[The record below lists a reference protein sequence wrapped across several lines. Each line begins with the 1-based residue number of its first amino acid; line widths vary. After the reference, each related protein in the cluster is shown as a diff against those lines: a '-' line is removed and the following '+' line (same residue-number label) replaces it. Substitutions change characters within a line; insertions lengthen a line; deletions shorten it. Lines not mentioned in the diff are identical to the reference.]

1 MMAKPIIAILAVALL
16 LSSLG
21 TVGSFYFVSSQ
32 GQTTTEPPE
41 LTLSETEASPG
52 SVIEVEGIN
61 FGANSQV
68 SIYFMS
74 AEEAD
79 LTDGSAFVLQGIDAN
94 QSTTTEPEGTNT
106 FFDADG
112 DALHT
117 LGDLLELSTDQGGN
131 DTTGTTTSIS
141 EHNLLV
147 VLEEGVPVNGTMSL
161 ECEDVNIAQGRIN
174 GTVGTFGASPG
185 TYNECSISISDADIT
200 DTGEIEELV
209 VVSDSEEDYEN
220 SLVISET
227 ANEEGTFESS
237 VTVPNVEEGEY
248 AILAVADDR
257 RTAVSALSVTVAE
270 TVTEPA
276 ANATEGIMNETIIP
290 APEEEEEELAEEEST
305 ELLTVGIISNGT
317 EGVVPATFEFQANLT
332 GGTGPYTISWDFG
345 DGSEESDEQTV
356 LHTFEEAGTYNVVV
370 TGTDENGQEASDNL
384 EITINEPPPPPPP
397 TTITKPLTVGIISN
411 GTESVVPATFEFQA
425 NLTGGTE
432 PYTYIWNFGDGSEE
446 SDEQTVLHTFEE
458 AGTYNV
464 TLAATDTDN
473 QNAFDS
479 IEITVNEPP
488 PPTTITEPL
497 TVGIISNGTES
508 VVPATFEF
516 QANLTGGTGPYTISW
531 DFGDGSEESDEQTVL
546 HTFEE
551 AGTYNVVV
559 TGTDENGQEASD
571 NLEITINEPPPP
583 PPPTTIT
590 EPLTVGIISNGTES
604 VVPATFEFQANLTGG
619 TEPYTYIW
627 NFGDGSEESDEQTV
641 LHTFEEAGTYN
652 VTLAATDTDNQN
664 AFDSIEI
671 SVEELAEEGGG
682 EAATTTVQNQTQN
695 NQTDIG
701 EEEPIVQLDE
711 TSAEPGSPL
720 AISGE
725 GFQSDTPIQIFI
737 NNVQITNVITN
748 VEGSFNTVVIVPT
761 TVAAGSAQVVIRTE
775 QTNIIQNVNIIQLDG
790 RTEGPSTLSLTAVSA
805 TDNGEALR
813 NAPVTV
819 FDAISGEVI
828 ETGRTPMDIELQ
840 EGTYSIFYSDFG
852 RFEFESA
859 EPGRWI
865 DTPDGGSGLITIRE
879 GRNTTVTAIY
889 SEQPVP
895 PPPPRVTDNSLTLRA
910 QDTQGNLIE
919 DMFVTIYDAEA
930 AEKIEQGFTE
940 IRVDDLPPGTY
951 PIFFSNFE
959 DLEFLSASPGT
970 WIQTPFGGVGLVTIT
985 DDGEDHNI
993 VVTAEYNRTTI
1004 VEEQFN
1010 IQAPL
1015 DLEGN
1020 IFTIT
1025 SNETRPEGPFVM
1037 SGMFALRVSDEE
1049 PVSAT
1054 LSAYFMSV
1062 REDSNEN
1069 VDLESQRSRDHDTFQ
1084 IMDLKPRVARP
1095 IGLNSYVVS
1104 GTADLLLNG
1113 DMYSNDERVHVIVRG
1128 GEELTPTNIEIDF
1141 RGDQRYSAANRLDT
1155 LYGAVSSGFQ

>member
-1 MMAKPIIAILAVALL
+1 MTSKPVITSILAVTLL
-16 LSSLG
+16 LSASG
-21 TVGSFYFVSSQ
+21 TIGSFYFVCSQ
-32 GQTTTEPPE
+32 GQTTTEPTE
-41 LTLSETEASPG
+41 LTLSESEASPG

-79 LTDGSAFVLQGIDAN
+79 LTDGSAFILQGIDAN
-94 QSTTTEPEGTNT
+94 QSTTIEPEDTST

-131 DTTGTTTSIS
+131 DTTITTDTTSIS
-141 EHNLLV
+141 EQNLLV
-147 VLEEGVPVNGTMSL
+147 VLEEGTLVNGTMSL

-174 GTVGTFGASPG
+174 GTVGTFGVSPG

-200 DTGEIEELV
+200 DTAEIEELI

-290 APEEEEEELAEEEST
+290 APEEEELAEEEST
-305 ELLTVGIISNGT
+305 ELLTVGIISNG
-317 EGVVPATFEFQANLT
+317 A
-332 GGTGPYTISWDFG
+332 
-345 DGSEESDEQTV
+345 
-356 LHTFEEAGTYNVVV
+356 
-370 TGTDENGQEASDNL
+370 
-384 EITINEPPPPPPP
+384 
-397 TTITKPLTVGIISN
+397 
-411 GTESVVPATFEFQA
+411 
-425 NLTGGTE
+425 
-432 PYTYIWNFGDGSEE
+432 
-446 SDEQTVLHTFEE
+446 
-458 AGTYNV
+458 
-464 TLAATDTDN
+464 
-473 QNAFDS
+473 
-479 IEITVNEPP
+479 
-488 PPTTITEPL
+488 
-497 TVGIISNGTES
+497 
-508 VVPATFEF
+508 
-516 QANLTGGTGPYTISW
+516 
-531 DFGDGSEESDEQTVL
+531 
-546 HTFEE
+546 
-551 AGTYNVVV
+551 
-559 TGTDENGQEASD
+559 
-571 NLEITINEPPPP
+571 
-583 PPPTTIT
+583 
-590 EPLTVGIISNGTES
+590 ES

-761 TVAAGSAQVVIRTE
+761 TVAAGSAQVVVTTE
-775 QTNIIQNVNIIQLDG
+775 QTTVVQNVNIIQPDE
-790 RTEGPSTLSLTAVSA
+790 RTEVPSTLRLTAVSA
-805 TDNGEALR
+805 TDGGEALR

-819 FDAISGEVI
+819 FDASSGEVV
-828 ETGRTPMDIELQ
+828 ERGRTPMDIELQ
-840 EGTYSIFYSDFG
+840 EGVYSIFYSDFG

-879 GRNTTVTAIY
+879 GRNTTVTALY
-889 SEQPVP
+889 SERPVP
-895 PPPPRVTDNSLTLRA
+895 PPLSRVTDNSLTLRA
-910 QDTQGNLIE
+910 LDTQGNLIP
-919 DMFVTIYDAEA
+919 DMFVTIYNAEA

-940 IRVDDLPPGTY
+940 LRVDDLPPGTY
-951 PIFFSNFE
+951 PIFYANFE
-959 DLEFLSASPGT
+959 QLEFLRASPGT
-970 WIQTPFGGVGLVTIT
+970 WIQTPFGGVGVVTIP

-993 VVTAEYNRTTI
+993 VVTAEYNRTTG

-1015 DLEGN
+1015 DLDGD

-1025 SNETRPEGPFVM
+1025 SNQTRPEGPFVM
-1037 SGMFALRVSDEE
+1037 SGSFTLRVSDEE

-1054 LSAYFMSV
+1054 LSAYFM
-1062 REDSNEN
+1062 
-1069 VDLESQRSRDHDTFQ
+1069 
-1084 IMDLKPRVARP
+1084 
-1095 IGLNSYVVS
+1095 
-1104 GTADLLLNG
+1104 
-1113 DMYSNDERVHVIVRG
+1113 
-1128 GEELTPTNIEIDF
+1128 
-1141 RGDQRYSAANRLDT
+1141 
-1155 LYGAVSSGFQ
+1155 

>member
-1 MMAKPIIAILAVALL
+1 MMAKPITAILAVALL
-16 LSSLG
+16 LSSLETG
-21 TVGSFYFVSSQ
+21 GSFYFVSSQ

-41 LTLSETEASPG
+41 LTLSESEASPG

-112 DALHT
+112 DALDT

-147 VLEEGVPVNGTMSL
+147 VLEGGAPVNGTMSL

-257 RTAVSALSVTVAE
+257 RTAISALSVTVAE

-290 APEEEEEELAEEEST
+290 APEEEEELAEEEST

-317 EGVVPATFEFQANLT
+317 EG
-332 GGTGPYTISWDFG
+332 
-345 DGSEESDEQTV
+345 
-356 LHTFEEAGTYNVVV
+356 
-370 TGTDENGQEASDNL
+370 
-384 EITINEPPPPPPP
+384 
-397 TTITKPLTVGIISN
+397 
-411 GTESVVPATFEFQA
+411 
-425 NLTGGTE
+425 
-432 PYTYIWNFGDGSEE
+432 
-446 SDEQTVLHTFEE
+446 
-458 AGTYNV
+458 
-464 TLAATDTDN
+464 
-473 QNAFDS
+473 
-479 IEITVNEPP
+479 
-488 PPTTITEPL
+488 
-497 TVGIISNGTES
+497 
-508 VVPATFEF
+508 
-516 QANLTGGTGPYTISW
+516 
-531 DFGDGSEESDEQTVL
+531 
-546 HTFEE
+546 
-551 AGTYNVVV
+551 
-559 TGTDENGQEASD
+559 
-571 NLEITINEPPPP
+571 
-583 PPPTTIT
+583 
-590 EPLTVGIISNGTES
+590 

-701 EEEPIVQLDE
+701 EEEPTVQLDE

-775 QTNIIQNVNIIQLDG
+775 QTNIIQKVNIIQLDG

-819 FDAISGEVI
+819 FDAISGEII

-970 WIQTPFGGVGLVTIT
+970 WIQTPFGGVGLVTIP

-1004 VEEQFN
+1004 VEEQFK

-1037 SGMFALRVSDEE
+1037 SGTFALRVSDEE

-1054 LSAYFMSV
+1054 LSAYFMSA

>member
-290 APEEEEEELAEEEST
+290 APEEEEEQEST

-332 GGTGPYTISWDFG
+332 GGTGPYTISWD
-345 DGSEESDEQTV
+345 
-356 LHTFEEAGTYNVVV
+356 
-370 TGTDENGQEASDNL
+370 
-384 EITINEPPPPPPP
+384 
-397 TTITKPLTVGIISN
+397 
-411 GTESVVPATFEFQA
+411 
-425 NLTGGTE
+425 
-432 PYTYIWNFGDGSEE
+432 
-446 SDEQTVLHTFEE
+446 
-458 AGTYNV
+458 
-464 TLAATDTDN
+464 
-473 QNAFDS
+473 
-479 IEITVNEPP
+479 
-488 PPTTITEPL
+488 
-497 TVGIISNGTES
+497 
-508 VVPATFEF
+508 
-516 QANLTGGTGPYTISW
+516 
-531 DFGDGSEESDEQTVL
+531 
-546 HTFEE
+546 
-551 AGTYNVVV
+551 
-559 TGTDENGQEASD
+559 
-571 NLEITINEPPPP
+571 
-583 PPPTTIT
+583 
-590 EPLTVGIISNGTES
+590 
-604 VVPATFEFQANLTGG
+604 
-619 TEPYTYIW
+619 
-627 NFGDGSEESDEQTV
+627 FGDGSEESDEQTV

-701 EEEPIVQLDE
+701 EEEPTVQLDE

-761 TVAAGSAQVVIRTE
+761 TVAAGSAQVVVRTE

-889 SEQPVP
+889 SERPAP
-895 PPPPRVTDNSLTLRA
+895 PPPPRVTDNSLT
-910 QDTQGNLIE
+910 
-919 DMFVTIYDAEA
+919 
-930 AEKIEQGFTE
+930 
-940 IRVDDLPPGTY
+940 
-951 PIFFSNFE
+951 
-959 DLEFLSASPGT
+959 
-970 WIQTPFGGVGLVTIT
+970 
-985 DDGEDHNI
+985 
-993 VVTAEYNRTTI
+993 
-1004 VEEQFN
+1004 
-1010 IQAPL
+1010 
-1015 DLEGN
+1015 
-1020 IFTIT
+1020 
-1025 SNETRPEGPFVM
+1025 
-1037 SGMFALRVSDEE
+1037 
-1049 PVSAT
+1049 
-1054 LSAYFMSV
+1054 
-1062 REDSNEN
+1062 
-1069 VDLESQRSRDHDTFQ
+1069 
-1084 IMDLKPRVARP
+1084 
-1095 IGLNSYVVS
+1095 
-1104 GTADLLLNG
+1104 
-1113 DMYSNDERVHVIVRG
+1113 
-1128 GEELTPTNIEIDF
+1128 
-1141 RGDQRYSAANRLDT
+1141 
-1155 LYGAVSSGFQ
+1155 

>member
-1 MMAKPIIAILAVALL
+1 MTSKPVITSILAVTLL
-16 LSSLG
+16 LSASG
-21 TVGSFYFVSSQ
+21 TIGSFYFVSSQ
-32 GQTTTEPPE
+32 GQTTTEPTE
-41 LTLSETEASPG
+41 LTLSESEASPG

-79 LTDGSAFVLQGIDAN
+79 LTDGSAFILQGIDAN
-94 QSTTTEPEGTNT
+94 QSTTIEPEDTST

-131 DTTGTTTSIS
+131 DTTITTDTTSIS
-141 EHNLLV
+141 EQNLLV
-147 VLEEGVPVNGTMSL
+147 VLEEGTLVNGTMSL

-174 GTVGTFGASPG
+174 GTVGTFGVSPG

-200 DTGEIEELV
+200 DTAEIEEPI

-276 ANATEGIMNETIIP
+276 ANATEGIMNETIIL
-290 APEEEEEELAEEEST
+290 APEEEELAEEEST
-305 ELLTVGIISNGT
+305 EL
-317 EGVVPATFEFQANLT
+317 
-332 GGTGPYTISWDFG
+332 
-345 DGSEESDEQTV
+345 
-356 LHTFEEAGTYNVVV
+356 
-370 TGTDENGQEASDNL
+370 
-384 EITINEPPPPPPP
+384 
-397 TTITKPLTVGIISN
+397 
-411 GTESVVPATFEFQA
+411 
-425 NLTGGTE
+425 
-432 PYTYIWNFGDGSEE
+432 
-446 SDEQTVLHTFEE
+446 
-458 AGTYNV
+458 
-464 TLAATDTDN
+464 
-473 QNAFDS
+473 
-479 IEITVNEPP
+479 
-488 PPTTITEPL
+488 
-497 TVGIISNGTES
+497 
-508 VVPATFEF
+508 
-516 QANLTGGTGPYTISW
+516 
-531 DFGDGSEESDEQTVL
+531 
-546 HTFEE
+546 
-551 AGTYNVVV
+551 
-559 TGTDENGQEASD
+559 
-571 NLEITINEPPPP
+571 
-583 PPPTTIT
+583 
-590 EPLTVGIISNGTES
+590 LTVGIISNGTES

-725 GFQSDTPIQIFI
+725 GFQSDTLIQIFI

-840 EGTYSIFYSDFG
+840 EGTYSIFYS
-852 RFEFESA
+852 
-859 EPGRWI
+859 
-865 DTPDGGSGLITIRE
+865 
-879 GRNTTVTAIY
+879 
-889 SEQPVP
+889 
-895 PPPPRVTDNSLTLRA
+895 
-910 QDTQGNLIE
+910 
-919 DMFVTIYDAEA
+919 
-930 AEKIEQGFTE
+930 
-940 IRVDDLPPGTY
+940 
-951 PIFFSNFE
+951 
-959 DLEFLSASPGT
+959 
-970 WIQTPFGGVGLVTIT
+970 
-985 DDGEDHNI
+985 
-993 VVTAEYNRTTI
+993 
-1004 VEEQFN
+1004 
-1010 IQAPL
+1010 
-1015 DLEGN
+1015 
-1020 IFTIT
+1020 
-1025 SNETRPEGPFVM
+1025 
-1037 SGMFALRVSDEE
+1037 
-1049 PVSAT
+1049 
-1054 LSAYFMSV
+1054 
-1062 REDSNEN
+1062 
-1069 VDLESQRSRDHDTFQ
+1069 
-1084 IMDLKPRVARP
+1084 
-1095 IGLNSYVVS
+1095 
-1104 GTADLLLNG
+1104 
-1113 DMYSNDERVHVIVRG
+1113 
-1128 GEELTPTNIEIDF
+1128 
-1141 RGDQRYSAANRLDT
+1141 
-1155 LYGAVSSGFQ
+1155 

>member
-1 MMAKPIIAILAVALL
+1 
-16 LSSLG
+16 
-21 TVGSFYFVSSQ
+21 
-32 GQTTTEPPE
+32 
-41 LTLSETEASPG
+41 
-52 SVIEVEGIN
+52 
-61 FGANSQV
+61 
-68 SIYFMS
+68 MS

-147 VLEEGVPVNGTMSL
+147 VLEEGAPVNGTMSL

-174 GTVGTFGASPG
+174 GTVGTFGVSPG

-317 EGVVPATFEFQANLT
+317 E
-332 GGTGPYTISWDFG
+332 
-345 DGSEESDEQTV
+345 
-356 LHTFEEAGTYNVVV
+356 
-370 TGTDENGQEASDNL
+370 
-384 EITINEPPPPPPP
+384 
-397 TTITKPLTVGIISN
+397 
-411 GTESVVPATFEFQA
+411 
-425 NLTGGTE
+425 
-432 PYTYIWNFGDGSEE
+432 
-446 SDEQTVLHTFEE
+446 
-458 AGTYNV
+458 
-464 TLAATDTDN
+464 
-473 QNAFDS
+473 
-479 IEITVNEPP
+479 
-488 PPTTITEPL
+488 
-497 TVGIISNGTES
+497 
-508 VVPATFEF
+508 
-516 QANLTGGTGPYTISW
+516 
-531 DFGDGSEESDEQTVL
+531 
-546 HTFEE
+546 
-551 AGTYNVVV
+551 
-559 TGTDENGQEASD
+559 
-571 NLEITINEPPPP
+571 
-583 PPPTTIT
+583 
-590 EPLTVGIISNGTES
+590 S

-701 EEEPIVQLDE
+701 EEEPTVQLDE

-1037 SGMFALRVSDEE
+1037 SGTFALRVSDEE

-1054 LSAYFMSV
+1054 LSAYFMSA

>member
-147 VLEEGVPVNGTMSL
+147 VLEEGAPVNGTMSL

-174 GTVGTFGASPG
+174 GTVGTFGVSPG

-290 APEEEEEELAEEEST
+290 APEEEELAEEEST
-305 ELLTVGIISNGT
+305 EL
-317 EGVVPATFEFQANLT
+317 
-332 GGTGPYTISWDFG
+332 
-345 DGSEESDEQTV
+345 
-356 LHTFEEAGTYNVVV
+356 
-370 TGTDENGQEASDNL
+370 
-384 EITINEPPPPPPP
+384 
-397 TTITKPLTVGIISN
+397 
-411 GTESVVPATFEFQA
+411 
-425 NLTGGTE
+425 
-432 PYTYIWNFGDGSEE
+432 
-446 SDEQTVLHTFEE
+446 
-458 AGTYNV
+458 
-464 TLAATDTDN
+464 
-473 QNAFDS
+473 
-479 IEITVNEPP
+479 
-488 PPTTITEPL
+488 L

-619 TEPYTYIW
+619 TGPYTISW
-627 NFGDGSEESDEQTV
+627 DFGDGSEESDEQTV

-701 EEEPIVQLDE
+701 EEEPTVQLDE

-725 GFQSDTPIQIFI
+725 GFQSDTLIQIFI

-1020 IFTIT
+1020 IFNIT
-1025 SNETRPEGPFVM
+1025 PNQTRPEPPFVM
-1037 SGMFALRVSDEE
+1037 SRTFALS
-1049 PVSAT
+1049 
-1054 LSAYFMSV
+1054 
-1062 REDSNEN
+1062 
-1069 VDLESQRSRDHDTFQ
+1069 
-1084 IMDLKPRVARP
+1084 
-1095 IGLNSYVVS
+1095 
-1104 GTADLLLNG
+1104 
-1113 DMYSNDERVHVIVRG
+1113 
-1128 GEELTPTNIEIDF
+1128 
-1141 RGDQRYSAANRLDT
+1141 
-1155 LYGAVSSGFQ
+1155 

>member
-1 MMAKPIIAILAVALL
+1 MIAKPITAILAVALL
-16 LSSLG
+16 LSASG

-41 LTLSETEASPG
+41 LTLSESEASPG
-52 SVIEVEGIN
+52 FVIEVEGIN

-94 QSTTTEPEGTNT
+94 QSTTTEPEGTST

-117 LGDLLELSTDQGGN
+117 LGDLLD
-131 DTTGTTTSIS
+131 TTSIS

-147 VLEEGVPVNGTMSL
+147 VLEEGAPVNGTMSL

-174 GTVGTFGASPG
+174 GTIGTFGASPG

-220 SLVISET
+220 SLVTSET

-237 VTVPNVEEGEY
+237 VTVPNVEGGEY

-270 TVTEPA
+270 SITEPAADTSA
-276 ANATEGIMNETIIP
+276 ANATEGILMNETIIP
-290 APEEEEEELAEEEST
+290 APEEEEEEELAEEEST

-317 EGVVPATFEFQANLT
+317 EGVA
-332 GGTGPYTISWDFG
+332 
-345 DGSEESDEQTV
+345 
-356 LHTFEEAGTYNVVV
+356 
-370 TGTDENGQEASDNL
+370 
-384 EITINEPPPPPPP
+384 
-397 TTITKPLTVGIISN
+397 
-411 GTESVVPATFEFQA
+411 PATFEFQA

-432 PYTYIWNFGDGSEE
+432 PYTYSWDFGDDSEG

-473 QNAFDS
+473 QNASDS
-479 IEITVNEPP
+479 IEIN
-488 PPTTITEPL
+488 
-497 TVGIISNGTES
+497 
-508 VVPATFEF
+508 
-516 QANLTGGTGPYTISW
+516 
-531 DFGDGSEESDEQTVL
+531 
-546 HTFEE
+546 
-551 AGTYNVVV
+551 
-559 TGTDENGQEASD
+559 
-571 NLEITINEPPPP
+571 
-583 PPPTTIT
+583 
-590 EPLTVGIISNGTES
+590 
-604 VVPATFEFQANLTGG
+604 
-619 TEPYTYIW
+619 
-627 NFGDGSEESDEQTV
+627 
-641 LHTFEEAGTYN
+641 
-652 VTLAATDTDNQN
+652 
-664 AFDSIEI
+664 
-671 SVEELAEEGGG
+671 VEEPAAEEEEGEG
-682 EAATTTVQNQTQN
+682 EAATITVQNQTQN
-695 NQTDIG
+695 NQTDTAG
-701 EEEPIVQLDE
+701 EEEPTVQLDE
-711 TSAEPGSPL
+711 TSAKPGSPL

-725 GFQSDTPIQIFI
+725 GFQPDTPIQIFI

-761 TVAAGSAQVVIRTE
+761 TVAAGSAQVVVRTE

-790 RTEGPSTLSLTAVSA
+790 RIEGPSTLRLTAVSA
-805 TDNGEALR
+805 TNNGEALS

-819 FDAISGEVI
+819 FDASSGEVV
-828 ETGRTPMDIELQ
+828 ERGRTPMDIELQ

-865 DTPDGGSGLITIRE
+865 DTPDGGSELITIRE

-889 SEQPVP
+889 SERPAP

-910 QDTQGNLIE
+910 QDTQGNLIQG
-919 DMFVTIYDAEA
+919 MFVTVYDAEA

-940 IRVDDLPPGTY
+940 LRVDDLPPGTY

-970 WIQTPFGGVGLVTIT
+970 WIQTPFGGVGLVTIP

-993 VVTAEYNRTTI
+993 VVTAEYSRTTT
-1004 VEEQFN
+1004 VDEEEQFN

-1025 SNETRPEGPFVM
+1025 SNQTRPEGPFVM
-1037 SGMFALRVSDEE
+1037 SGTFSLRVSDEE

-1054 LSAYFMSV
+1054 FSAFFMSA

-1084 IMDLKPRVARP
+1084 IVDLKPRVARP

-1128 GEELTPTNIEIDF
+1128 GEELTPTNVEIDF
-1141 RGDQRYSAANRLDT
+1141 RGDERYSAANRLDT
-1155 LYGAVSSGFQ
+1155 LYGVVSSGFQ